1 MADASLT
8 PPASCDRQD
17 RSPSPDRRS
26 GQLWVRKAA
35 GEGAVASSGTSGGAG
50 GPPHSGAWKEALPMR
65 LAWPVPGSLSC
76 QPHPGP
82 SVFAQCPCGC
92 TYAAAL
98 KVPSELLWGRSC
110 SHGGQ
115 AEAPLGRRP
124 PSHLVGFSDC
134 CPCLRPP
141 QLCSASPTRVHIRA
155 HSRSHKCAH
164 IHGSTHT
171 HA

>member
-92 TYAAAL
+92 TPPARAPTLLLSRCLLSSSGA
-98 KVPSELLWGRSC
+98 VPA
-110 SHGGQ
+110 HTVVKQ
-115 AEAPLGRRP
+115 KPL
-124 PSHLVGFSDC
+124 
-134 CPCLRPP
+134 
-141 QLCSASPTRVHIRA
+141 
-155 HSRSHKCAH
+155 
-164 IHGSTHT
+164 
-171 HA
+171 